1 MYQYPKNFL
10 SVSAFSLPLTAV
22 IRSAILFDTTL
33 IAMRTSDG
41 SLSRSLLSRHPVPD
55 DLHLVVIMFDTVL
68 SERLYCPSESERT
81 SGPVLRIAVLKKFFL
96 TKK

>member
-22 IRSAILFDTTL
+22 IRSAVLFDTTL
-33 IAMRTSDG
+33 IAMRTSDS
-41 SLSRSLLSRHPVPD
+41 SLSRSLLLRHPVP

-81 SGPVLRIAVLKKFFL
+81 SGPVLRTAVLKKFFL